1 MLSLLATNNKCFLMP
16 FFGLVV
22 SFDSTPTKRPT
33 QCEIKFVFY
42 GKTGNVNNLPLAFG
56 LLFPHYCA
64 LSICIM
70 PNLLHQQKST
80 IKSNI
85 LLTSKQFL
93 ERWHSFLIFWGVTWP
108 TMMVLRSGLYKLS
121 IIQHFMYSLLSQKT
135 YLCLDGWNSSY
146 SFLIFFV
153 DYNPQIW
160 LK

>member
-1 MLSLLATNNKCFLMP
+1 MLPNAILWLGCVFWLNPHQEANPVWNKIRILWE
-16 FFGLVV
+16 
-22 SFDSTPTKRPT
+22 DRK
-33 QCEIKFVFY
+33 
-42 GKTGNVNNLPLAFG
+42 NVNNLPLAFG

-93 ERWHSFLIFWGVTWP
+93 ERWHSLLIFWGVTWP
-108 TMMVLRSGLYKLS
+108 TMMVLRSGLCNLS
-121 IIQHFMYSLLSQKT
+121 IIQFTYSLLSQKT

-146 SFLIFFV
+146 SFLRYSLWI
-153 DYNPQIW
+153 II
-160 LK
+160 LKFG